1 MNATP
6 ATSAPGANATPL
18 LASTHTTLW
27 LRAGLRAG
35 ASGGRSALDHG
46 ARLRA
51 VLDLLEAPGAHVADR
66 LAGVE
71 ALAGMALKLGADG
84 RLQVRI
90 VVEGHDSAALNGLV
104 SGLGPLLDLLALH
117 VEGIPLARGADAFDY
132 LHQLVAL
139 HAAQDD
145 GSAGVFLPDFSWS
158 RSDPPA
164 GGAAT
169 GRSDAAALMEAGA
182 RWHALE
188 AEFARGDEAAVFQQ
202 AAAHV
207 LASGPQARTA
217 IAGALENAA
226 HAAWADVAGWLHKA
240 GQAVADTAGPAGPQ
254 THVAAT
260 KAQWRRVMIDE
271 KARYSVCGYQ
281 PRMERSIGLIYL
293 GMDES
298 DPRYAPWSGP
308 ANAAAATIPESEGF
322 ERALR
327 LTRSALQAAGGCMAI
342 KPLTDQVLARLCTEW
357 FGIPDGVHMRID
369 GSFLPLQPP
378 GCPGQFSPPSGFIAE
393 PDPGLP
399 TRVLGEMDGHLII
412 DGALGYIRA
421 MRQQGKVPEGSLG
434 AALFAQFPEPAQDV
448 QLARTL
454 IGLMMGFLP
463 PAQINLIHFF
473 EVLKGDTMTGLQ
485 QQYCADTEP
494 DLYKRADRIL
504 RVPMMAAM
512 QQNPMPP
519 QMWRTA
525 VAADQW
531 PGSPPVEVKPGDRVI
546 LDVLKVTQADLAAGV
561 HDVSPIFGG
570 NRDQSPFPTHACPGT
585 WAGMGVFLGIL
596 AGTLLDARNV
606 NDTA

>member
-1 MNATP
+1 M
-6 ATSAPGANATPL
+6 SAPSAWRVGTRQAQACAPSISTVQAPQSPASQPSFVPVRPSSVRRVSAREAKGG
-18 LASTHTTLW
+18 ASTVAEVPLTV
-27 LRAGLRAG
+27 
-35 ASGGRSALDHG
+35 SAM
-46 ARLRA
+46 R
-51 VLDLLEAPGAHVADR
+51 
-66 LAGVE
+66 
-71 ALAGMALKLGADG
+71 M
-84 RLQVRI
+84 
-90 VVEGHDSAALNGLV
+90 
-104 SGLGPLLDLLALH
+104 
-117 VEGIPLARGADAFDY
+117 RGAGEVPSAIRR
-132 LHQLVAL
+132 LSAL

-327 LTRSALQAAGGCMAI
+327 LTRSPYTADFELCPAGRPCRPMGTWL
-342 KPLTDQVLARLCTEW
+342 PS
-357 FGIPDGVHMRID
+357 DGDI
-369 GSFLPLQPP
+369 
-378 GCPGQFSPPSGFIAE
+378 
-393 PDPGLP
+393 
-399 TRVLGEMDGHLII
+399 
-412 DGALGYIRA
+412 
-421 MRQQGKVPEGSLG
+421 
-434 AALFAQFPEPAQDV
+434 
-448 QLARTL
+448 TL
-454 IGLMMGFLP
+454 LW
-463 PAQINLIHFF
+463 A
-473 EVLKGDTMTGLQ
+473 
-485 QQYCADTEP
+485 C
-494 DLYKRADRIL
+494 
-504 RVPMMAAM
+504 
-512 QQNPMPP
+512 
-519 QMWRTA
+519 
-525 VAADQW
+525 
-531 PGSPPVEVKPGDRVI
+531 DRV
-546 LDVLKVTQADLAAGV
+546 
-561 HDVSPIFGG
+561 G
-570 NRDQSPFPTHACPGT
+570 NP
-585 WAGMGVFLGIL
+585 
-596 AGTLLDARNV
+596 
-606 NDTA
+606 